1 MTGLIG
7 GTRVKKSDLRVES
20 YGNVDEL
27 NAHIGLLRDLLQEKK
42 IASVLP
48 DIQERLFVIG
58 AALACDPAKEPK
70 FAMPD
75 LLESD
80 VAFLE
85 TAIDQLNLDLPKM
98 THFILPGGH
107 PCISQ
112 AHITRCVC
120 RRAERSCVALLTVKD
135 KTDQPEQSQQ
145 RIIQYLNRLSDYL
158 FVLGRSIGQQ
168 LSVPEIRWVPRT
180 T

>member
-20 YGNVDEL
+20 YGNIDEL
-27 NAHIGLLRDLLQEKK
+27 NAHIGLLRDLLQEKQ
-42 IASVLP
+42 IETILP
-48 DIQERLFVIG
+48 AIQERLFVIG

-75 LLESD
+75 LLEED
-80 VAFLE
+80 VYHLE
-85 TAIDQLNLDLPKM
+85 QSIDQLNEHLPKM

-120 RRAERSCVALLTVKD
+120 RRAERCCVELMAIEKNTEQL
-135 KTDQPEQSQQ
+135 EQSQQ

-158 FVLGRSIGQQ
+158 FVLGRSIGKQ
-168 LSVPEIRWVPRT
+168 LSIPEIPWVPRIK
-180 T
+180 